1 LGVGVRPSVVRGKTV
16 ATFRALLVEGSRESG
31 WSGCRLTELSEADL
45 MKGDVTVRVT
55 HSTVNYKDAL
65 AVRGRSPI
73 VRRFPLVPGVDL
85 AGVVENS
92 SDSDL
97 PPGTEVLLNGWGVG
111 ETHHGGL
118 AERASVSRDWLLP
131 LPPGMTPGGAMA
143 VGTAGYTAAL
153 SVLALERH
161 GLTPDRGPALV
172 TGAAGGVGSF
182 AVALLARAGWQVIAS
197 TGRRAEEPYLRQ
209 LGAASVIDR
218 AELSAPARPLSSVR
232 WAAAVDVVGSHTLAN
247 VLSMTSEGGAVAAC
261 GLVQGIDLPA
271 SVAPFIL
278 RGVAL
283 LGVES
288 VRAPLALRKAAWD
301 RIAADLRPEALAL
314 MTAETI
320 GLDRVFD
327 AADRVLAG
335 KVRGRVVVDMSA

>member
-1 LGVGVRPSVVRGKTV
+1 M
-16 ATFRALLVEGSRESG
+16 ATFRALLVEGSREKG
-31 WSGCRLTELSEADL
+31 WSGCRLAELSDADL
-45 MKGDVTVRVT
+45 MDGDVTVRVT

-65 AVRGRSPI
+65 AVRGRAPI
-73 VRRFPLVPGVDL
+73 VRRFPLVPGVDF
-85 AGVVENS
+85 AGVVES
-92 SDSDL
+92 SGH
-97 PPGTEVLLNGWGVG
+97 PEMPAGAEVLLNGWGVG

-118 AERASVSRDWLLP
+118 AERARVAHDWLLHI
-131 LPPGMTPGGAMA
+131 PPGMTAAGAMA

-153 SVLALERH
+153 CVLALERY

-182 AVALLARAGWQVIAS
+182 AVALLARAGWKVIAS
-197 TGRRAEEPYLRQ
+197 TGRPAEEPYLRQ

-218 AELSAPARPLSSVR
+218 AELSGSTRPLASER
-232 WAAAVDVVGSHTLAN
+232 WAAAVDTVGSNTLAN

-261 GLVQGIDLPA
+261 GLAQGMDLPG

-288 VRAPLALRKAAWD
+288 VRASRPLRKTAWD
-301 RIAADLRPEALAL
+301 RIAKDVSADALAL

-327 AADRVLAG
+327 AADAVLAG
-335 KVRGRVVVDMSA
+335 RVRGRVVVDLCA

>member
-1 LGVGVRPSVVRGKTV
+1 M
-16 ATFRALLVEGSRESG
+16 AAFRALLVEGSRESG
-31 WSGCRLTELSEADL
+31 WSGCRLADLSEADL

-65 AVRGRSPI
+65 AVTGRSPI
-73 VRRFPLVPGVDL
+73 VRRFPLVPGIDF

-92 SDSDL
+92 AHPDL
-97 PPGTEVLLNGWGVG
+97 PLDTEVLLNGWGVG

-118 AERASVSRDWLLP
+118 AERARVPHDWLLK
-131 LPPGMTPGGAMA
+131 LPSGVTRAGAMA
-143 VGTAGYTAAL
+143 AGTAGYTAAL
-153 SVLALERH
+153 SVLALERY
-161 GLTPDRGPALV
+161 GLTPDRGPVLV

-209 LGAASVIDR
+209 LGAASVINR
-218 AELSAPARPLSSVR
+218 AELSGPARALASTR
-232 WAAAVDVVGSHTLAN
+232 WAAAVDSVGSHTLAN

-261 GLVQGIDLPA
+261 GLVQGMDLPG

-288 VRAPLALRKAAWD
+288 VRAPQPLRKAAWD
-301 RIAADLRPEALAL
+301 RIATDVSPESLAL

-327 AADRVLAG
+327 VADAMLAG
-335 KVRGRVVVDMSA
+335 KVRGRVVVDTEA